1 MPAMLRERAPSRSRM
16 PKPGNDGERDAGGTG
31 GGISKRGKGGATGAD
46 GGGSMRDLSVTGP
59 AGNGSSSTGTGIG
72 VGGSSGA
79 ES

>member
-1 MPAMLRERAPSRSRM
+1 
-16 PKPGNDGERDAGGTG
+16 
-31 GGISKRGKGGATGAD
+31 
-46 GGGSMRDLSVTGP
+46 MRDLSVTGP